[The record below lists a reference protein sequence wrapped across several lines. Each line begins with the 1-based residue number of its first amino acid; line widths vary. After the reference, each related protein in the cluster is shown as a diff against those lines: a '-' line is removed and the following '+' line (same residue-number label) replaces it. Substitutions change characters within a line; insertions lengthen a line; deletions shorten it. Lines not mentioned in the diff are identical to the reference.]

1 MAEPMTG
8 SRLLTPLQRRLLRW
22 YCRRGRANLPWRAQ
36 RSPYRTVV
44 SESMLAQTQVERVI
58 PKFES
63 FVRRFGDF
71 AALAAASPADVL
83 REWKGLGYNSRALRL
98 RDLAKAVME
107 RHAGALPTQLDALLA
122 LPGIGPYS
130 AAAIRAFAFNI
141 DDAPVDTNV
150 ARIVSRVVFGVER
163 GSGAP
168 PQTLVEHARRLVPR
182 RRAHD
187 WSSALMDLG
196 AAVCT
201 ARAPRCLIC
210 PLKQDCAAAPVA
222 PRPAQRA
229 RQRVP
234 FERTTRYARGRII
247 DRLRDLPAGR
257 RISLLD
263 LHGQLETTLQQSPEE
278 LRGIVDDLQRDG
290 LVHCNG
296 ESVALPE

>member
-1 MAEPMTG
+1 MTPM
-8 SRLLTPLQRRLLRW
+8 QRRLLRW
-22 YCRRGRANLPWRAQ
+22 YGRYGRASLPWRAQ

-71 AALAAASPADVL
+71 AALAAGSPADVL

-98 RDLAKAVME
+98 RQLAKIVME
-107 RHAGALPTQLDALLA
+107 RYAGDLPREATVLRA
-122 LPGIGPYS
+122 LPGIGPYG

-150 ARIVSRVVFGVER
+150 ARIVTRVVLGIDYPCDV
-163 GSGAP
+163 A
-168 PQTLVEHARRLVPR
+168 PQTLAQRAAQLVPR
-182 RRAHD
+182 GRAHD

-196 AAVCT
+196 ATICT

-210 PLKQDCAAAPVA
+210 PLEEDCAAAPVS
-222 PRPAQRA
+222 PKPGRPPLR
-229 RQRVP
+229 RVP
-234 FERTTRYARGRII
+234 FEQTARYVRGRIV
-247 DRLRDLPAGR
+247 DRLRDLPAGG

-263 LHGQLETTLQQSPEE
+263 LHAQLESTLRRS
-278 LRGIVDDLQRDG
+278 LADVRGFVNALERDG
-290 LVHCNG
+290 LVQCNG
-296 ESVALPE
+296 ESVGLPE

>member
-1 MAEPMTG
+1 M
-8 SRLLTPLQRRLLRW
+8 QRRLLRW
-22 YCRRGRANLPWRAQ
+22 YGRHGRAKLPWRAQ

-63 FVRRFGDF
+63 FVRRFADF

-98 RDLAKAVME
+98 RELAKAVME
-107 RHAGALPTQLDALLA
+107 RHAGALPAEPGALMA
-122 LPGIGPYS
+122 LPGIGPYT

-150 ARIVSRVVFGVER
+150 ARIVSRVVLGVEYR
-163 GSGAP
+163 SGAP
-168 PQTLVEHARRLVPR
+168 SQALVQNARRLVPHG
-182 RRAHD
+182 RAHD
-187 WSSALMDLG
+187 WNSALMDLG
-196 AAVCT
+196 STICT
-201 ARAPRCLIC
+201 AQSPKCLIC
-210 PLKQDCAAAPVA
+210 PLEQHCAAAPVA
-222 PRPAQRA
+222 PRAVQRA
-229 RQRVP
+229 RHRVP

-247 DRLRDLPAGR
+247 DRLRDLPAGH

-263 LHGQLETTLQQSPEE
+263 LHGQLETTLRRSLDEV
-278 LRGIVDDLQRDG
+278 RGLVGELQRDG

>member
-1 MAEPMTG
+1 MAEPMTE
-8 SRLLTPLQRRLLRW
+8 SRRLTPMQRRLLRW
-22 YCRRGRANLPWRAQ
+22 YGRYGRANLPWRAQ

-63 FVRRFGDF
+63 FVRRFAGF

-83 REWKGLGYNSRALRL
+83 REWRGLGYNSRALRL
-98 RDLAKAVME
+98 RELAKAVVE
-107 RHAGALPTQLDALLA
+107 RHAGTLPTEAAGLLA

-141 DDAPVDTNV
+141 DDAAVDTNV
-150 ARIVSRVVFGVER
+150 ARIVSRVVLGVEHR
-163 GSGAP
+163 SGAP
-168 PQTLVEHARRLVPR
+168 PQTLVDIGRGLVPR
-182 RRAHD
+182 GSAHD
-187 WSSALMDLG
+187 WNSALMDLG
-196 AAVCT
+196 SAICT
-201 ARAPRCLIC
+201 AQAPKCAIC
-210 PLKQDCAAAPVA
+210 PLERDCSAAPVA
-222 PRPAQRA
+222 SRPTQRA
-229 RQRVP
+229 RQSVP

-263 LHGQLETTLQQSPEE
+263 LHGQLETTVRRSLDEV
-278 LRGIVDDLQRDG
+278 RGLVGELQRDG
-290 LVHCNG
+290 LVHCDG

>member
-1 MAEPMTG
+1 
-8 SRLLTPLQRRLLRW
+8 
-22 YCRRGRANLPWRAQ
+22 
-36 RSPYRTVV
+36 
-44 SESMLAQTQVERVI
+44 
-58 PKFES
+58 
-63 FVRRFGDF
+63 
-71 AALAAASPADVL
+71 
-83 REWKGLGYNSRALRL
+83 
-98 RDLAKAVME
+98 
-107 RHAGALPTQLDALLA
+107 
-122 LPGIGPYS
+122 
-130 AAAIRAFAFNI
+130 
-141 DDAPVDTNV
+141 
-150 ARIVSRVVFGVER
+150 
-163 GSGAP
+163 
-168 PQTLVEHARRLVPR
+168 
-182 RRAHD
+182 
-187 WSSALMDLG
+187 MDLG

-263 LHGQLETTLQQSPEE
+263 LHGQLETTLQHSPEE